1 MIWSQFCVGHS
12 NRLNLKRRRCRWYGG
27 YLPRSSG
34 NSYKWYTF
42 LEWSP
47 CGCRI
52 RQMVSAY
59 QMIDEAILWQF
70 KSSVKWLLG
79 RVVLGKNYILS
90 LALLSLYPMCGNGPL
105 DYLFMFTISIPE
117 AYNGLCRIWFEPKG
131 HQIVGWVLCICGPPT
146 TLIDWGRWI
155 NASHFNLGADSPLS
169 VWVWWAVYPE

>member
-1 MIWSQFCVGHS
+1 MLHILIAWTWRVICFVVLVIVINDAPSWSGALVGVGLGKWF
-12 NRLNLKRRRCRWYGG
+12 RL
-27 YLPRSSG
+27 
-34 NSYKWYTF
+34 
-42 LEWSP
+42 
-47 CGCRI
+47 I
-52 RQMVSAY
+52 RQM
-59 QMIDEAILWQF
+59 IDDPILWQF
-70 KSSVKWLLG
+70 KSLVKWLLG
-79 RVVLGKNYILS
+79 RVVQGKNYILS

-169 VWVWWAVYPE
+169 VWVWVWWTVYPE

>member
-27 YLPRSSG
+27 YLLRSSG
-34 NSYKWYTF
+34 NSYKWCTF
-42 LEWSP
+42 FEWSP

-90 LALLSLYPMCGNGPL
+90 LALLSLYPKCGNGPL
-105 DYLFMFTISIPE
+105 DYMFMFPKYQEYLLFFI
-117 AYNGLCRIWFEPKG
+117 NGVVWRSYLKFHILWF
-131 HQIVGWVLCICGPPT
+131 
-146 TLIDWGRWI
+146 TLFWLVK
-155 NASHFNLGADSPLS
+155 NPSHWLGEVNQGIAFMF
-169 VWVWWAVYPE
+169 